1 MKLLPP
7 CRGIIFDMD
16 GVLCDSEPLIAEAAG
31 RMFREKYGA
40 PVQPEDFQPFIG
52 TGEARFLGGVAEK
65 YGVRLEPAADKA
77 RTYAIYLELIRGRL
91 RPLPGALDF
100 VADSR
105 ARGLRL
111 AVATSAD
118 RVKLDGNL
126 REIGLSPTLF
136 DALVTGSEVPRKK
149 PHPDIFL
156 RAAEKLGLPPADC
169 LVVEDAP
176 SGLQAGRAAG
186 CRCLGLT
193 TSFAAAVLTA
203 AGANWIA
210 ADLEHARLLLGKLD
224 IPRPAAGGVRKS

>member
-1 MKLLPP
+1 MNLPLT

-31 RMFREKYGA
+31 RMFREKYGVLA
-40 PVQPEDFQPFIG
+40 RPEDFHPFIG
-52 TGEARFLGGVAEK
+52 TGEERFLGGVAEK
-65 YGVRLEPAADKA
+65 YGVRLEPGVDKA

-91 RPLPGALDF
+91 RPLPGAGAF

-105 ARGLRL
+105 ARGLKL

-118 RVKLDGNL
+118 RLKLDGNL
-126 REIGLSPTLF
+126 REIGLSPASF
-136 DALVTGSEVPRKK
+136 AALVTGNEVSRKK

-156 RAAEKLGLPPADC
+156 RAAEKLGLPPANC

-186 CRCLGLT
+186 CRCLGIT
-193 TSFAAAVLTA
+193 TTFDADALLA
-203 AGANWIA
+203 AGADGTA
-210 ADLEHARLLLGKLD
+210 PDLEHARALLGQMC
-224 IPRPAAGGVRKS
+224 A